1 MESTVTLRDAMA
13 FDVDVDGHRL
23 VIDARPE
30 HGGHHLGPSPK
41 PLMLTA
47 LAGCAAMD
55 VIAILR
61 KMRVPPSHLAIT
73 AGAELTDEHPRVF
86 QGMWVRVEARD
97 TPAAKLWKAV
107 ALSRDKYCGVA
118 AMLGAHGPIAYTVVL
133 DGQVLDEPHGS

>member
-13 FDVDVDGHRL
+13 FDVDVDGHRM
-23 VIDARPE
+23 VIDARAE
-30 HGGHHLGPSPK
+30 HGGHDLGPSPK
-41 PLMLTA
+41 PLLLTA

-61 KMRVPPSHLAIT
+61 KMRAAPTHLAVT

-86 QGMWVRVEARD
+86 QGMWVRVEATGD

-107 ALSRDKYCGVA
+107 ALSRDRYCGVA
-118 AMLGAHGPIAYTVVL
+118 AMLGSHGPIAYTVVL
-133 DGQVLDEPHGS
+133 DGQVVDEPTG